1 MSKKAIW
8 LIVRSALI
16 ALFVVVILLSPSKDT
31 TQLFL
36 RTVMLIVFSVTFL
49 MDLYDYRNRKN

>member
-16 ALFVVVILLSPSKDT
+16 ALFIVVILLSPSKNT

-49 MDLYDYRNRKN
+49 MDLYDYRNKKN